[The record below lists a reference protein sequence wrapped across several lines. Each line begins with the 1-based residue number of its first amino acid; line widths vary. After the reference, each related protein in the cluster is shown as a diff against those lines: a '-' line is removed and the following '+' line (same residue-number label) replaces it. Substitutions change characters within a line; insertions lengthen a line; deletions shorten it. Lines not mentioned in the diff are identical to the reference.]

1 MKITLPKPF
10 GYVGVSMLLQKSDKY
25 YVNTFMGCDKRRDKT
40 DTPLYTLSQIRW
52 LLGSNGIEVE
62 ITEGD

>member
-1 MKITLPKPF
+1 MKITLSKPF
-10 GYVGVSMLLQKSDKY
+10 GYVGVSMLQKRDNY
-25 YVNTFMGCDKRRDKT
+25 YANTFMGCDKRLDRT

-62 ITEGD
+62 IKEGD

>member
-1 MKITLPKPF
+1 MKIVLPKPF
-10 GYVGVSMLLQKSDKY
+10 GYVGVSMLQKSDNY
-25 YVNTFMGCDKRRDKT
+25 YANTFMGCDKRLDKT

-62 ITEGD
+62 IREGD